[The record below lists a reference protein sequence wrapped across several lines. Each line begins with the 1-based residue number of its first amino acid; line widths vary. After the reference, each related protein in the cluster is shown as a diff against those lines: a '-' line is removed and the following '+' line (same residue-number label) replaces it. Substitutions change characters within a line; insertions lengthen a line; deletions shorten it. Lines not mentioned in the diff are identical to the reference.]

1 MTLSSEK
8 REILIELLRSLM
20 PGQISTLGLSLS
32 ERDSQIGTSTDS
44 KNYAF
49 LQKLSEWG
57 FAREVPLE
65 VDMPPE
71 IQVKLTSFAI
81 NEDVKEGIAKLLRE
95 MSA

>member
-8 REILIELLRSLM
+8 KEVLIELLRSLT
-20 PGQISTLGLSLS
+20 PGHISTLVLSLS

-44 KNYAF
+44 KNCAF
-49 LQKLSEWG
+49 LQKLAEWG
-57 FAREVPLE
+57 FAKEVSLE
-65 VDMPPE
+65 IDMPPE

-81 NEDVKEGIAKLLRE
+81 NEDAKVGIAKLLRE